1 MWTHKNG
8 TRYRVIVIANDNAD
22 RQFDYPTTIVYI
34 NTANFTIW
42 CRPLSK
48 WHSSFT
54 PYIDAEL
61 MPIKKTTAIISSL
74 FITNANL

>member
-1 MWTHKNG
+1 MLEGLQIPRVNSMWTHKNG
-8 TRYRVIVIANDNAD
+8 TQYRVIVIANDNAD

-61 MPIKKTTAIISSL
+61 
-74 FITNANL
+74 